1 MTDQFQRSDVEIVD
15 ETLAYDGFWKLKVI
29 QLRHRRFA
37 GDWSQLIK
45 RELHCRGDAV
55 GVLLYDPAIDAI
67 GLVEQIR
74 VGALWRPGSPWLLEL
89 VAGLIEPGEN
99 PEQVAVRETQ
109 EESGCEIQELQPVA
123 SYFSSPGGS
132 DEYFHLFCARVSL
145 ENVSSL
151 HGIDDEHEDIRLHVI
166 PFASAV
172 QMQAEGH
179 FNNAHTLI
187 AMQWLAMRREEL
199 RQQWK

>member
-15 ETLAYDGFWKLKVI
+15 ETLAYDGFWKLKLVR
-29 QLRHRRFA
+29 LRHRRFA
-37 GDWSQLIK
+37 GGWSQLVK

-74 VGALWRPGSPWLLEL
+74 VGALWRAGSPWLLEL
-89 VAGLIEPGEN
+89 VAGLIEPGEK

-109 EESGCEIQELQPVA
+109 EESGCAIQELLPVA

-145 ENVSSL
+145 ENVNSL

-166 PFASAV
+166 PFADAV
-172 QMQAEGH
+172 QMQAEGR

-187 AMQWLAMRREEL
+187 AMQWLGMCREEL
-199 RQQWK
+199 RQRWK